1 MSRLFSIEQ
10 RIRRRLGLP
19 TFPDIAPFIIPPSRR
34 HELLEQAQTD
44 MARLFFGHKG
54 RPMLK
59 PIHYPDLY
67 DKHFSP
73 YRGKP
78 VTMLEIGVAG
88 GGSLEMWREYF
99 GKDATIFGIDINPK
113 CSERADPPNQVR
125 IGSQADPEFLR
136 SVIEEMGPPDIIL
149 DDGSHIAKHQRASF
163 RALFPALKSGGL
175 YVIEDLITSYWR
187 PYGGGYR
194 RPGTAIELVKQLIDD
209 MHGWYHNGPVRSAAK
224 DQVTGLHVYDLMVFI
239 DKGERGPMQHI
250 SIE

>member
-1 MSRLFSIEQ
+1 MSRLFNISQ
-10 RIRRRLGLP
+10 RIKQMLGLP
-19 TFPDIAPFIIPPSRR
+19 TFPGIDPFIIPPSRR
-34 HELLEQAQTD
+34 HELLAQAQTD

-54 RPMLK
+54 RLMLK

-67 DKHFSP
+67 DKHFGP

-88 GGSLEMWREYF
+88 GGSLQMWREYF
-99 GKDATIFGIDINPK
+99 GPDATIFGIDIDPQ
-113 CSERADPPNQVR
+113 CAELADPPNQVR
-125 IGSQADPEFLR
+125 IGSQADPAFLQ

-163 RALFPALKSGGL
+163 RALYPALKSGGL

-194 RPGTAIELVKQLIDD
+194 RRGTAIELVKELIDD
-209 MHGWYHNGPVRSAAK
+209 MHGWYHKGPVQPAAK
-224 DQVTGLHVYDLMVFI
+224 GHVAGLHVYDSMAFI
-239 DKGERGPMQHI
+239 EKDERGPLQHI
-250 SIE
+250 SVE